1 MENESGVKSS
11 RVGATLLTPG
21 QRTLRAR
28 IGAYSLHAQGRT
40 NTAPARAAFLAKFE
54 AEVDPDRVL
63 PVVERL
69 RRAEAAKRAHFSRL
83 ALKAARKRSSKG

>member
-1 MENESGVKSS
+1 M
-11 RVGATLLTPG
+11 TPA

-28 IGAYSLHAQGRT
+28 IGAFSLHAQGGT

-54 AEVDPDRVL
+54 AEVDPDKVL
-63 PVVERL
+63 PAVERL

-83 ALKAARKRSSKG
+83 ALKAAQKRSREG